1 MVNGDIYKQIEEHI
15 RGRKFDQSN
24 AIKIQEVKAQV
35 YSLINGNRTQ
45 LKNVYGL
52 GCFIT
57 DSTMMSDSEL
67 LLAILKNCDEE
78 VLLGL
83 EIEFG
88 KKSKISEII
97 REKILNISAPKNE
110 NTEETITTLESMLK
124 ESEKVNNKLYSLVCK
139 YMDERGF
146 QSDAEFYNSIF
157 MSRQNFARIR
167 NKAANIGKET
177 VLWIICG
184 LGLNY
189 IQAYQVLSAAGY
201 MFKPNDK
208 RDVIISYITKNIEGY
223 DLDLVNEVL
232 YHFGL
237 RTFFDN

>member
-1 MVNGDIYKQIEEHI
+1 MVKYDIYTQIEEHI
-15 RGRKFDQSN
+15 KGRKFDQSN
-24 AIKIQEVKAQV
+24 EIRIQEVKKQL
-35 YSLINGNRTQ
+35 YSLFKGNRVPYES
-45 LKNVYGL
+45 LRNF
-52 GCFIT
+52 GCFAT
-57 DSTMMSDSEL
+57 DPSMMSDSEL

-78 VLLGL
+78 VLWGL
-83 EIEFG
+83 EKEFG

-97 REKILNISAPKNE
+97 RERILNISNPKNE
-110 NTEETITTLESMLK
+110 STEETIITLENMLK

-146 QSDAEFYNSIF
+146 RSDAEFYNSIS

-201 MFKPNDK
+201 AFKSNDK
-208 RDVIISYITKNIEGY
+208 RDVVISYITKNIDGY